1 MKKIISLAL
10 AALMTISIPVLS
22 AWALEEQTFAISGST
37 ASADNGFA
45 VVLKLLGGSEEA
57 ANTVVD
63 GDYALSGVAAGSYV
77 LQAEKYG
84 HVSRRYDVTLDADTE
99 LDVELRILGDLNGD
113 GEINVA
119 DTGRAYAH
127 VRTTVP
133 LTDEYLLTCADM
145 IDDGEINIADVGKL
159 YALVRNP
166 VSESIPVGPVPTD
179 PEDGG
184 TFDIGGTLEFP
195 AGVEAGHLVNY
206 NLYRVSGTSLVI
218 EDPNAYAVY
227 NGVTY
232 TAQDGVV
239 TVPELYSDSPNVPIS
254 LSIGNRAPGAKVF
267 KVKLVYPQGHQ
278 MNPLPLANGPL
289 TTFCEEG
296 NSQGVYYTMTAAKAG
311 TLTIRLNETADCN
324 ITITS
329 NIVEGGTRAVSLS
342 DNEGSTSVSFKMS
355 EGESVTVCIVMN
367 PQNGFNYPEATIST
381 TVRFR

>member
-10 AALMTISIPVLS
+10 AALMTISIPMLS
-22 AWALEEQTFAISGST
+22 ASAFEEQTFAISGST

-45 VVLKLLGGSEEA
+45 MVLKLLGGSEEVA
-57 ANTVVD
+57 GAVVD
-63 GDYALSGVAAGSYV
+63 GDYAMSGVAAGSYV

-84 HVSRRYDVTLDADTE
+84 HVSRRYDVTLNADTE
-99 LDVELRILGDLNGD
+99 LDVDLRIPGDLTGD

-127 VRTTVP
+127 VRTTSP
-133 LTDEYLLTCADM
+133 LTDEYLLSCADM
-145 IDDGEINIADVGKL
+145 IGDGEINIADVGKL
-159 YALVRNP
+159 YSLVRNP
-166 VSESIPVGPVPTD
+166 VSESIPVGPVPTN

-195 AGVEAGHLVNY
+195 AGVEAAHLANY
-206 NLYRVSGTSLVI
+206 NLYRVSGTSLII

-232 TAQDGVV
+232 TAQDGMV
-239 TVPELYSDSPNVPIS
+239 TVPGLYSDSPSVPVS
-254 LSIGNRAPGAKVF
+254 LAIGNRAPGAKVF

-278 MNPLPLANGPL
+278 MNPIPLANGQL

-296 NSQGVYYTMTAAKAG
+296 NSQGAYHTMTAAKAG
-311 TLTIRLNETADCN
+311 TPTIRLNSDADCN

-342 DNEGSTSVSFKMS
+342 DNEGSTSVSFKMF

-367 PQNGFNYPEATIST
+367 PQNGFNYPETTIST